1 MSMKGCRPIYYDRFR
16 CIAGAC
22 KDSCCIGWEIDVDDE
37 KREYYQSVSGELGE
51 RLRSCIDW
59 QEGHFILQGKE
70 ERCPFLNTEN
80 LCDLIIGLGEESLCE
95 ICREHPRFYDWYDD
109 YTEAGLGLCCEE
121 AARLLLESEDKLVF
135 MRDSYEDPEPWIN
148 VLFAARET
156 AFTILQDRNCSVW
169 ERLYVFSVF
178 TEELQDAIEFGSMD
192 EAEETTQYY
201 SENTCTDI
209 IRAQDMNVQVNIS
222 EKSIYE
228 MLLRL
233 CEELEPI
240 DETWPEML
248 RDLKAFMEDEERF
261 ACTSNRLI
269 KEFSHLD
276 FHYEHLTAYIV
287 YRYFM
292 KAREDSNI
300 RSKGM
305 LAVFG
310 VLFIRLLDLFV
321 LEKTGE
327 ITSDSRAWNAKM
339 YSKEIEYSEDNLE
352 KLENLFWQVDFETFF
367 EIDEY

>member
-1 MSMKGCRPIYYDRFR
+1 MKGCRPIYYDRFR

-95 ICREHPRFYDWYDD
+95 ICREHPRFYDWYDN
-109 YTEAGLGLCCEE
+109 YTEVGLGLCCEE
-121 AARLLLESEDKLVF
+121 AARLLLESEDKLRF
-135 MRDSYEDPEPWIN
+135 LQDSYVDPEPWIN
-148 VLFAARET
+148 ILFSARDT
-156 AFTILQDRNCSVW
+156 AFSILQDRTCSVW
-169 ERLYVFSVF
+169 ERLYVFSNYI
-178 TEELQDAIEFGSMD
+178 EELQDCIEFNSME
-192 EAEETTQYY
+192 EAEETVCYY
-201 SENTCTDI
+201 REHTCMEIIENSEQDVPVTVSGK
-209 IRAQDMNVQVNIS
+209 RAG
-222 EKSIYE
+222 EL
-228 MLLRL
+228 LLRL
-233 CEELEPI
+233 SEELEPI
-240 DETWPEML
+240 DENWPKMIDTL
-248 RDLKAFMEDEERF
+248 NDFVQDADSFADASSKLQEEYG
-261 ACTSNRLI
+261 N
-269 KEFSHLD
+269 LD
-276 FHYEHLTAYIV
+276 HHYEHLAVYFV

-305 LAVFG
+305 LVLFG
-310 VLFIRLLDLFV
+310 VFFIWLLDLIEV
-321 LEKTGE
+321 KVSGA
-327 ITSDSRAWNAKM
+327 ITAETRAWNAKM